1 VSPGPIGDDPAKVP
15 GIPIRTTTFTPREA
29 AAAAAIAALEEGAGA
44 PEERHL
50 HAARAALAAADGVA
64 PAAAFGPA
72 SLHLD
77 GIDASREV
85 LDFVEG
91 VAAQMPP
98 HPSREI
104 QVFNHERADGCTVLF
119 WHANRLAAAGVVARD
134 AANWSAAIVWR
145 VPDGP

>member
-1 VSPGPIGDDPAKVP
+1 MSPGPIGDDPTKVP
-15 GIPIRTTTFTPREA
+15 GIPIRRVVFTPREL
-29 AAAAAIAALEEGAGA
+29 AAAAAIAALEKGVGA

-50 HAARAALAAADGVA
+50 HAARAALAAADGLA
-64 PAAAFGPA
+64 LDAAFGPA

-85 LDFVEG
+85 LGFVEG
-91 VAAQMPP
+91 VAARMPP

-104 QVFNHERADGCTVLF
+104 QVFNHERADGSTVLF

-145 VPDGP
+145 APDGP

>member
-1 VSPGPIGDDPAKVP
+1 MTSGPIGDDFAQVP
-15 GIPIRTTTFTPREA
+15 GIPIREAAFTRREL
-29 AAAAAIAALEEGAGA
+29 AAAAAIAALEKGAGA

-50 HAARAALAAADGVA
+50 HAARAALVAADGVV

-91 VAAQMPP
+91 VAAHMPP

-104 QVFNHERADGCTVLF
+104 QVFNHERADGSTVLF

-145 VPDGP
+145 APDGP